1 MKKLMLVAAIWLLSA
16 GLIFA
21 QSGNGMEKV
30 KKVSQDE
37 VPAVVQFSLNN
48 EFDLAP
54 DAGTWSLRYSKSA
67 TGIGTPVLLKPI
79 AYIFHQKK
87 DGNKIEIQYSPTGA
101 LQHARGIEKP
111 SETQSK
117 GL

>member
-1 MKKLMLVAAIWLLSA
+1 MKKLMLVAAVWLMSA

-21 QSGNGMEKV
+21 QSGNGMEKMKTV
-30 KKVSQDE
+30 NQDE
-37 VPAVVQFSLNN
+37 VPAVVQFSLQN

-54 DAGTWSLRYSKSA
+54 DAGTWLLRYSKAA
-67 TGIGTPVLLKPI
+67 TGVGTPVRLKPI

-87 DGNKIEIQYSPTGA
+87 DGNKIEIQYSPSGA
-101 LQHARGIEKP
+101 FQRSRGIEKP

-117 GL
+117 